1 MSVIEHKPFSKTTPP
16 PPPPPSAIK
25 DSILKNVKPIEAKL
39 SLAPSIA
46 IKPEVL
52 RNEIAHAIGTAIMKQ
67 YPDAVKISVA
77 ENPQDYTSITVKL
90 NIYQKGE

>member
-1 MSVIEHKPFSKTTPP
+1 MSVIEHKSFSTTTPP
-16 PPPPPSAIK
+16 PPPPPSVIKGAILEN
-25 DSILKNVKPIEAKL
+25 IKPIEIKL

-46 IKPEVL
+46 IRPEVL

-67 YPDAVKISVA
+67 YPDAVKLSVA
-77 ENPQDYTSITVKL
+77 ENPQDYTEITVKL